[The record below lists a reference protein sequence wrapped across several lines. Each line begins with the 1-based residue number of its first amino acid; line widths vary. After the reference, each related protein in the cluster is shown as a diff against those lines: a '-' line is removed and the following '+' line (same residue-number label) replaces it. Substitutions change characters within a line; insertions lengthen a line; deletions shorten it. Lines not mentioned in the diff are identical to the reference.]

1 VRTCSLVL
9 LSVVALTACAS
20 SGETGRLGDYS
31 VHSPTLA
38 TIKGEARPTHL
49 DVNLTT
55 PGYVAVLFVIPGRG
69 ASLIYP
75 GDSTTSNQLS
85 AGTHGITTSF
95 SDRSKLI
102 DTTYFRGLPQRGDTT
117 RNRPRPSSEDQARQR
132 GRPFDASQL
141 EREGYLLMIVT
152 ADPLNYASVARRID
166 GVTIPAEDEE
176 ALNTVAKLVVGT
188 TTRDKPWSAYY
199 KLVDVK

>member
-1 VRTCSLVL
+1 VFSLGLV
-9 LSVVALTACAS
+9 SGCAT
-20 SGETGRLGDYS
+20 SGETGRLGDYTA
-31 VHSPTLA
+31 HAPTLSP
-38 TIKGEARPTHL
+38 IKGETRPTHL
-49 DVNLTT
+49 DVNLTS

-75 GDSTTSNQLS
+75 VDSTTSNRLG
-85 AGTHGITTSF
+85 AGTHSITTSF
-95 SDRSKLI
+95 NDRSKLI
-102 DTTYFRGLPQRGDTT
+102 DTTYFRGLPQRGGTDTT
-117 RNRPRPSSEDQARQR
+117 RNRPRPSSEEQARMR
-132 GRPFDASQL
+132 NRAFDPSQI

-152 ADPLNYASVARRID
+152 DDPLNYAPVARRID

-188 TTRDKPWSAYY
+188 TNRNKPWSAYY